1 MTPLA
6 VIRHGPT
13 DWNEA
18 KRLQGRADR
27 SLSERGRRAVA
38 AWRLPEEFRGYDW
51 YCSPLGRARE
61 TAALLGLACTVDGAL
76 VEMDW
81 GAWEGKTGPEL
92 IEEYGDEFRNR
103 TQRGI
108 DLRPHDGESPREV
121 RERIAAWAGAVAER
135 GRPSGAVCHQ
145 GVIRALL
152 SLATGWQ
159 MIGEPPYELD
169 WSSLHV
175 FDVAPDGRVAVGRLN
190 ISLVP
195 S

>member
-1 MTPLA
+1 VTPLA

-27 SLSERGRRAVA
+27 ALSAGGRDAVA
-38 AWRLPEEFRGYDW
+38 GWRLPDEFRGYDW
-51 YCSPLGRARE
+51 HCSPLGRARE
-61 TAALLGLACTVDGAL
+61 TAALLGLSCAVDEAL
-76 VEMDW
+76 IEMDW

-92 IEEYGDEFRNR
+92 IEEYGEEFRNR
-103 TQRGI
+103 AARGI
-108 DLRPHDGESPREV
+108 DLRPHGGESPREV
-121 RERIAAWAGAVAER
+121 RDRIAAWARAAAAR
-135 GRPSGAVCHQ
+135 GRPCGAVCHQ

-159 MIGEPPYELD
+159 MIGEPPHRLD

-175 FDVAPDGRVAVGRLN
+175 FDIAPEGGVEVARLN
-190 ISLVP
+190 ISLVAP
-195 S
+195 